1 MEERNKFKLK
11 KHDFIEL
18 NKLLK
23 FLGWVDTG
31 GEAKIRI
38 EDGEV
43 MVNGETEF
51 RKRCKLRNGDNVQFQ
66 GQEIHIVV
74 DEK

>member
-1 MEERNKFKLK
+1 MAEKNEFKLTGY
-11 KHDFIEL
+11 DFIEL

-31 GEAKIRI
+31 GEAKNRI

-66 GQEIHIVV
+66 GQQIHIVG

>member
-1 MEERNKFKLK
+1 MAEKNEFKLTGY
-11 KHDFIEL
+11 DFIEL

-43 MVNGETEF
+43 IVNGETEF

-66 GQEIHIVV
+66 GQEIHIVG

>member
-66 GQEIHIVV
+66 GQEIHIVR

>member
-66 GQEIHIVV
+66 GQEIHIVG

>member
-1 MEERNKFKLK
+1 MSKAEEFKLQG
-11 KHDFIEL
+11 HDFIEL

-23 FLGWVDTG
+23 FLAWVETG

-43 MVNGETEF
+43 EVNGETEF
-51 RKRCKLRNGDNVQFQ
+51 RKRCKLRPGDKVNYK
-66 GQEIHIVV
+66 GQEVIIS
-74 DEK
+74 